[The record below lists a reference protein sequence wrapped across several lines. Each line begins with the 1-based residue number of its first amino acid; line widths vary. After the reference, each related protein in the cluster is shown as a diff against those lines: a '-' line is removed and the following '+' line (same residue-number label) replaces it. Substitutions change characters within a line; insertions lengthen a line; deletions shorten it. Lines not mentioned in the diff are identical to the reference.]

1 MQKREKVSFGVSV
14 ACRSAKKFHLVFLTR
29 AEEYKFNFL
38 GLRKS
43 ISNNKRGFQSLV
55 DEINEKN
62 IFFLSNQ
69 IVKSEILFNFEGEF

>member
-1 MQKREKVSFGVSV
+1 VQKHEKVSFGVSV
-14 ACRSAKKFHLVFLTR
+14 ESRSVKKFHLVFLTR
-29 AEEYKFNFL
+29 AEEQKSIFL
-38 GLRKS
+38 VLRKS

-55 DEINEKN
+55 DEFNEKN

>member
-1 MQKREKVSFGVSV
+1 M
-14 ACRSAKKFHLVFLTR
+14 KKFHLVFLTR
-29 AEEYKFNFL
+29 AEEQKSNFL

>member
-1 MQKREKVSFGVSV
+1 VQKHEKVSFGVS
-14 ACRSAKKFHLVFLTR
+14 
-29 AEEYKFNFL
+29 
-38 GLRKS
+38 RKS

>member
-1 MQKREKVSFGVSV
+1 MKY
-14 ACRSAKKFHLVFLTR
+14 AYWTR
-29 AEEYKFNFL
+29 ITTLNKTISLSHDTSTFL
-38 GLRKS
+38 GFRKS
-43 ISNNKRGFQSLV
+43 ISNNKRGFQSLA

>member
-1 MQKREKVSFGVSV
+1 VQKNRNP
-14 ACRSAKKFHLVFLTR
+14 LFLDLI
-29 AEEYKFNFL
+29 N
-38 GLRKS
+38 S

-69 IVKSEILFNFEGEF
+69 IVKSEILFNFEDEF

>member
-1 MQKREKVSFGVSV
+1 M
-14 ACRSAKKFHLVFLTR
+14 KKFHLVFLSC

-38 GLRKS
+38 ILRKS

>member
-1 MQKREKVSFGVSV
+1 VQKHEKALF
-14 ACRSAKKFHLVFLTR
+14 LV
-29 AEEYKFNFL
+29 
-38 GLRKS
+38 LRKS

>member
-1 MQKREKVSFGVSV
+1 MKYTYWTRITTLNKTISLSHDTSTF
-14 ACRSAKKFHLVFLTR
+14 LV
-29 AEEYKFNFL
+29 
-38 GLRKS
+38 LRKS
-43 ISNNKRGFQSLV
+43 ISNNKRGFQSFV

>member
-1 MQKREKVSFGVSV
+1 VQKHEKVSFGVSDV
-14 ACRSAKKFHLVFLTR
+14 CRSTKKFHLVFLTR
-29 AEEYKFNFL
+29 AEKYKFNFL
-38 GLRKS
+38 ILRKS

>member
-1 MQKREKVSFGVSV
+1 MKY
-14 ACRSAKKFHLVFLTR
+14 AYWTR
-29 AEEYKFNFL
+29 ITTLNKTISLSHDTSTFL
-38 GLRKS
+38 GFRKS

>member
-1 MQKREKVSFGVSV
+1 M
-14 ACRSAKKFHLVFLTR
+14 
-29 AEEYKFNFL
+29 
-38 GLRKS
+38 
-43 ISNNKRGFQSLV
+43 V

>member
-1 MQKREKVSFGVSV
+1 MKY
-14 ACRSAKKFHLVFLTR
+14 AYWTR
-29 AEEYKFNFL
+29 ITTLNKTISLSHDTSTFL
-38 GLRKS
+38 GFRKS
-43 ISNNKRGFQSLV
+43 IFNNKRGFQSLV